1 MKGNP
6 DNSPRVPVDAID
18 ALLAINRQR
27 LILDMMASGKLDRE
41 SGMALYEST
50 TRPDV
55 VAVDRAAFDKDEFG
69 PNSPMGRLGLLFF
82 KLKPGANS

>member
-6 DNSPRVPVDAID
+6 DNPSRAPVDEID
-18 ALLAINRQR
+18 ALLAINRI
-27 LILDMMASGKLDRE
+27 LILEMISSGRLDRE

-55 VAVDRAAFDKDEFG
+55 VAADRAAFDKDEFG